1 VGAALAAAFSVVV
14 GLPTFRLRG
23 PYFTIATIG
32 VGEAVRVI
40 ASGLEFTGGSSG
52 LRMPPGTFDFNA
64 NYYAM
69 VGLALLTLAL
79 VAWLQQHAFGLALE
93 AIRQDID
100 AAEALGVHSTQAKL
114 AAHAISAALVA
125 IAGGVFATNFQYISP
140 GSVFD
145 FRLSLTIVLMPIVGG
160 MATITGPVL
169 GALLFSYLQIKLLA
183 SPTLRDSYLFIYG
196 GLLIVVMLFEPKG
209 IVGLW
214 ERLIGLRPRRRAQP
228 PVGRPAVPAENG
240 PILVVSS
247 VSKRFGGLLA
257 LDSVSFEVQRGEI
270 FSVIGPNG
278 AGKTT
283 LFSCLV
289 GTYPPTSGS
298 VRFRG
303 EELKGLRNDQ
313 VVARGLVRTHQI
325 VKPFRD
331 MTVADNIRW
340 ACSTGGCDC
349 GARRRASGWTRCSA
363 DAAGPP
369 GTGQAGVLSI
379 GELKRLEIARAL
391 ATGPE
396 VLCLDEVM
404 GG

>member
-1 VGAALAAAFSVVV
+1 MTALLRRHPALVPGVLFAAFLLLAPVFAERGTLNDLWNMAFFVVLASAWNLLGGFAGQVSLGYSAFVGIGAYTTVLLANAGWSPWLTLPVGAALAVAFSVVV

-69 VGLALLTLAL
+69 VVLALLTLAL

-160 MATITGPVL
+160 MATITGPVI

-228 PVGRPAVPAENG
+228 PVGEA
-240 PILVVSS
+240 
-247 VSKRFGGLLA
+247 
-257 LDSVSFEVQRGEI
+257 
-270 FSVIGPNG
+270 
-278 AGKTT
+278 
-283 LFSCLV
+283 
-289 GTYPPTSGS
+289 
-298 VRFRG
+298 
-303 EELKGLRNDQ
+303 
-313 VVARGLVRTHQI
+313 
-325 VKPFRD
+325 
-331 MTVADNIRW
+331 
-340 ACSTGGCDC
+340 
-349 GARRRASGWTRCSA
+349 RRAS
-363 DAAGPP
+363 
-369 GTGQAGVLSI
+369 
-379 GELKRLEIARAL
+379 
-391 ATGPE
+391 
-396 VLCLDEVM
+396 
-404 GG
+404 